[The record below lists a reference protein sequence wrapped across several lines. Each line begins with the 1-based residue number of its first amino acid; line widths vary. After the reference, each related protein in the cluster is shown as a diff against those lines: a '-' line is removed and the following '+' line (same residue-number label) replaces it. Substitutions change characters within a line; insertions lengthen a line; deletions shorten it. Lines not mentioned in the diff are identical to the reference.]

1 MTLEERKEKMY
12 RVWYSTESFA
22 DYIIDHTLLNG
33 KTIIKNKMYESD
45 ANNPVRF
52 HTMPDHIRKI
62 LYLDAPDL
70 IVEKDNEPVFSI
82 EITTEAGTGHNA
94 FQRFARIAAAVEN
107 SVPAFYIYPE
117 GKLIS
122 RRNRRTGA
130 INTKWDEINPLIF
143 RALEGVMSVYNI
155 PALLYYFPSDDIN
168 IYRNSPAASPH
179 FADKGLC
186 YDSDIIRYS
195 GCPDSTSSSM
205 LNMFAAINEIIS
217 ATETFGVIPARTRL
231 LGNVVIRNKR
241 NDMQTQ
247 FVTKSGGKLAEQM
260 SPLSASQTIPTQYLI
275 NYLSKYET
283 DGYALGELLKSRET
297 TTLYQVNAGFRGDPY
312 PGCLAA
318 IDYLS
323 CRQGLT
329 FEDRR
334 SNLVMVWGRIE
345 IDEIN
350 QTIIVHDDNGST
362 IGDFFKD
369 VKSCSRNNLL
379 VKDYADLD
387 NKEIPRYFMQ
397 VRYGS
402 TYSKVKHIRVY
413 SYFADAILFPDGS
426 LWRDA

>member
-1 MTLEERKEKMY
+1 MY

-22 DYIIDHTLLNG
+22 DYIIDHTALSG
-33 KTIIKNKMYESD
+33 KPVIKNRIYESD
-45 ANNPVRF
+45 ANNPTRF

-70 IVEKDNEPVFSI
+70 IVEKDNEPVFAI
-82 EITTEAGTGHNA
+82 EVTTEAGTGHNA
-94 FQRFARIAAAVEN
+94 FQRFARIAAAAEN

-122 RRNRRTGA
+122 RTNRKTGA
-130 INTKWDEINPLIF
+130 AATKWDEINPLIF

-168 IYRNSPAASPH
+168 AYRSNPAAAPH

-186 YDSDIIRYS
+186 FDSDIISYS
-195 GCPDSTSSSM
+195 GCPDSTSDSM
-205 LNMFAAINEIIS
+205 TDMFAAINEIID
-217 ATETFGVIPARTRL
+217 ATQTLGVIPARSRL

-241 NDMQTQ
+241 NQMQAQ
-247 FVTKSGGKLAEQM
+247 FVAKADGKSAEQM
-260 SPLSASQTIPTQYLI
+260 SPLSAVQTVPTQYLI
-275 NYLSKYET
+275 NYLSRYET
-283 DGYALGELLKSRET
+283 GGYVLGELLKSRET
-297 TTLYQVNAGFRGDPY
+297 TALYQINAGFRGDPY

-345 IDEIN
+345 VDEVN
-350 QTIIVHDDNGST
+350 RTLIIHDDKGST
-362 IGDFFKD
+362 IEDFFRD

-402 TYSKVKHIRVY
+402 TYSKVKHIRVF

>member
-1 MTLEERKEKMY
+1 MY

-22 DYIIDHTLLNG
+22 DYIIDHTALSG
-33 KTIIKNKMYESD
+33 KPVIKNRIYESD
-45 ANNPVRF
+45 ANNPTRF

-70 IVEKDNEPVFSI
+70 IVEKDNEPVFAI
-82 EITTEAGTGHNA
+82 EVTTEAGTGHNA
-94 FQRFARIAAAVEN
+94 FQRFARIAAAAEN

-122 RRNRRTGA
+122 RTNRKTGA
-130 INTKWDEINPLIF
+130 AATKWDEINPLIF

-168 IYRNSPAASPH
+168 AYRSNPAAAPH

-186 YDSDIIRYS
+186 FDSDIISYS
-195 GCPDSTSSSM
+195 GCPDSTSDSM
-205 LNMFAAINEIIS
+205 TDMFAAINEIID
-217 ATETFGVIPARTRL
+217 ATQTLGVIPARSRL

-241 NDMQTQ
+241 NQMQAQ
-247 FVTKSGGKLAEQM
+247 FVAKADGKSAEQM
-260 SPLSASQTIPTQYLI
+260 SPLSAVQTVPTQYLI
-275 NYLSKYET
+275 NYLFRYET
-283 DGYALGELLKSRET
+283 GGYVLGELLKSRET
-297 TTLYQVNAGFRGDPY
+297 TALYQINAGFRGDPY

-345 IDEIN
+345 VDEVN
-350 QTIIVHDDNGST
+350 RTLIIHDDKGST
-362 IGDFFKD
+362 IEDFFRD

-379 VKDYADLD
+379 VKDYADLG
-387 NKEIPRYFMQ
+387 NNEISRYFMQ

-402 TYSKVKHIRVY
+402 AYSKVKHIRVF

>member
-1 MTLEERKEKMY
+1 MY

-22 DYIIDHTLLNG
+22 DHIIDHTSLSG
-33 KTIIKNKMYESD
+33 KPIIKNKMYESD
-45 ANNPVRF
+45 ANNPTRF

-82 EITTEAGTGHNA
+82 EVTTEAGTGHNA

-122 RRNRRTGA
+122 RTNRRTGA

-155 PALLYYFPSDDIN
+155 PALLYYFPSDDIKT
-168 IYRNSPAASPH
+168 YRDNPAASPH

-186 YDSDIIRYS
+186 FDSDIVKYS

-205 LNMFAAINEIIS
+205 LDMFAAINEIVD
-217 ATETFGVIPARTRL
+217 ATEALGVIPARSRL

-260 SPLSASQTIPTQYLI
+260 SPLSAVQMVPTQHLI
-275 NYLSKYET
+275 NYLSQYET
-283 DGYALGELLKSRET
+283 GGYVLGELLKSRET
-297 TTLYQVNAGFRGDPY
+297 TALYQVNAGFRGDPY

-345 IDEIN
+345 VDEIN
-350 QTIIVHDDNGST
+350 QTIIIHNDNGST
-362 IGDFFKD
+362 IGDFFRD

-379 VKDYADLD
+379 VKDYVDLD

-413 SYFADAILFPDGS
+413 SYFADAVLFPDGS
-426 LWRDA
+426 LWRDG

>member
-1 MTLEERKEKMY
+1 MY

-22 DYIIDHTLLNG
+22 DYIIDHTALSG
-33 KTIIKNKMYESD
+33 KPVIKNRIYESD
-45 ANNPVRF
+45 ANNPTRF

-70 IVEKDNEPVFSI
+70 IVEKDNEPVFAI
-82 EITTEAGTGHNA
+82 EVTTEAGTGHNA
-94 FQRFARIAAAVEN
+94 FQRFARIAAAAEN

-122 RRNRRTGA
+122 RTNRKTGA
-130 INTKWDEINPLIF
+130 AATKWDEINPLIF

-168 IYRNSPAASPH
+168 AYRSNPAAAPH

-186 YDSDIIRYS
+186 FDSDIISYS
-195 GCPDSTSSSM
+195 GCPDSTSDSM
-205 LNMFAAINEIIS
+205 TDMFAAINEIID
-217 ATETFGVIPARTRL
+217 ATQTLGVIPARSRL

-241 NDMQTQ
+241 NQMQAQ
-247 FVTKSGGKLAEQM
+247 FVSKADGKSAEQM
-260 SPLSASQTIPTQYLI
+260 SPLSAVQTVPTQYLI
-275 NYLSKYET
+275 NYLSRYET
-283 DGYALGELLKSRET
+283 GGYVLGELLKSRET
-297 TTLYQVNAGFRGDPY
+297 TALYQINAGFRGDPY

-345 IDEIN
+345 VDEVN
-350 QTIIVHDDNGST
+350 RTLIIHDDKGST
-362 IGDFFKD
+362 IEDFFRD

-379 VKDYADLD
+379 VKDYADLG
-387 NKEIPRYFMQ
+387 NNEISRYFMQ

-402 TYSKVKHIRVY
+402 AYSKVKHIRVF

>member
-1 MTLEERKEKMY
+1 MY

-22 DYIIDHTLLNG
+22 DYIIDHTALSG
-33 KTIIKNKMYESD
+33 KPVIKNRIYESD
-45 ANNPVRF
+45 ANNPTRF

-70 IVEKDNEPVFSI
+70 IVEKDNEPVFAI
-82 EITTEAGTGHNA
+82 EVTTEAGTGHNA
-94 FQRFARIAAAVEN
+94 FQRFARIAAAAEN

-122 RRNRRTGA
+122 RTNRKTGA
-130 INTKWDEINPLIF
+130 AATKWDEINPLIF

-168 IYRNSPAASPH
+168 AYRSNPAAAPH

-186 YDSDIIRYS
+186 FDSDIISYS
-195 GCPDSTSSSM
+195 GCPDSTSDSM
-205 LNMFAAINEIIS
+205 TDMFAAINEIID
-217 ATETFGVIPARTRL
+217 ATQTLGVIPARSRL
-231 LGNVVIRNKR
+231 LGNVVIRNRR
-241 NDMQTQ
+241 NQMQAQ
-247 FVTKSGGKLAEQM
+247 FVAKADGKSAEQM
-260 SPLSASQTIPTQYLI
+260 SPLSAVQTVPTQYLI
-275 NYLSKYET
+275 NYLSRYET
-283 DGYALGELLKSRET
+283 GGYVLGELLKSRET
-297 TTLYQVNAGFRGDPY
+297 TALYQINAGFRGDPY

-345 IDEIN
+345 VDEVN
-350 QTIIVHDDNGST
+350 RTLIIHDDKGST
-362 IGDFFKD
+362 IEDFFRD

-379 VKDYADLD
+379 VKDYADLG
-387 NKEIPRYFMQ
+387 NNEISRYFMQ

-402 TYSKVKHIRVY
+402 AYSKVKHIRVF